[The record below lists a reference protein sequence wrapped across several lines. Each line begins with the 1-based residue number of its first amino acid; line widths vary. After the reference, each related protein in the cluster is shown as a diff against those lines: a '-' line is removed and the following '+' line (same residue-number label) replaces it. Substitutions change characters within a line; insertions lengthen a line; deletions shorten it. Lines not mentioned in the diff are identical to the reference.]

1 MNSPEIVPRNKWL
14 AARKA
19 LLAKEKE
26 ATRLQDALSE
36 ERRKL
41 PMVKIEKDYI
51 FEGEKGKMR
60 LVDLFEDRQQ
70 LIIYHFMFGP
80 TWDKAC
86 PSCTALCDES
96 SEGRLRH
103 LHSRDTTMAM
113 VARAPLDKIKAYKT
127 ARGWTFPWYSS
138 FGSDFN
144 YDFHVTLDEKVAP
157 LEYAYRTK
165 EEHEREGT
173 AYWFEGER
181 PLELPG
187 LSCFSREGDSV
198 YHTYSTY
205 SRGGEVAIT
214 SYHLLDLT
222 ALGRQEVWEAPK
234 GRVDHPYP
242 PIPSFATERLLEK

>member
-1 MNSPEIVPRNKWL
+1 
-14 AARKA
+14 
-19 LLAKEKE
+19 
-26 ATRLQDALSE
+26 
-36 ERRKL
+36 
-41 PMVKIEKDYI
+41 
-51 FEGEKGKMR
+51 
-60 LVDLFEDRQQ
+60 
-70 LIIYHFMFGP
+70 
-80 TWDKAC
+80 
-86 PSCTALCDES
+86 
-96 SEGRLRH
+96 
-103 LHSRDTTMAM
+103 MAM
-113 VARAPLDKIKAYKT
+113 VARAPLAKINAYKT

-165 EEHEREGT
+165 EEHEKAGT

-187 LSCFSREGDSV
+187 FSCFLRDGDSV
-198 YHTYSTY
+198 FHTYSTY

-234 GRVDHPYP
+234 GRVDYP
-242 PIPSFATERLLEK
+242 ALAAFIIGVPICSRAVDIQGTTEPLWPTKEWQTSSLKSKAWIRRISLGWLISGHGAF